1 MPLLFTYFVFRVV
14 VFEKKQEKTGG
25 EKGVLL
31 SSSLIVLYK
40 VEVAAAC
47 SMGCG
52 GTTLSILLFLVKLN
66 LNAEED
72 EEERKRGRQS
82 M

>member
-47 SMGCG
+47 SMVCSA
-52 GTTLSILLFLVKLN
+52 TLSILLFLVKLN

>member
-14 VFEKKQEKTGG
+14 FLEKARKNRRGKRGA
-25 EKGVLL
+25 

-47 SMGCG
+47 SMVCSA
-52 GTTLSILLFLVKLN
+52 TLSILLFLVKLN

>member
-25 EKGVLL
+25 ERGA
-31 SSSLIVLYK
+31 SSSLRVLYK

-47 SMGCG
+47 SMVCS
-52 GTTLSILLFLVKLN
+52 TTLSILLFLVELN